1 MPLEKSMV
9 GVTGPSVS
17 ETLEDRWLMNYAAS
31 VGDENPVYLDN
42 RAGKLLPAH
51 PAYLSHLEWEAI
63 VGLHECVEDK
73 LLPAERARG
82 VHSYN
87 DTQIIRPVHSGD
99 KITCVASVESVF
111 DHPAGACLGV
121 RVNTTDGNNELVA
134 SSLTQIIYRGVKLIS
149 ETEGPAAVEY
159 LEQFTFNEQPSRS
172 EKITLSAVAAHVFS
186 ECARDYNPI
195 HTDIK
200 IAETIDLPGLI
211 LHGTGTF
218 ALVLSSLVNHEAKG
232 DPQQVQR
239 FVGRLA
245 AMVLC
250 PSEVTLNVYA
260 AKNKPSHFR
269 FELLTEANKHA
280 ISSGY
285 FALLEH

>member
-1 MPLEKSMV
+1 MPLHKSMV
-9 GVTGPSVS
+9 GVAGPSVS
-17 ETLEDRWLMNYAAS
+17 EALEDRWLMNYAAS

-42 RAGKLLPAH
+42 RGSKLLPAH

-63 VGLHECVEDK
+63 VRLHEYLEM
-73 LLPAERARG
+73 LLPEERDRG

-87 DTQIIRPVHSGD
+87 DTEINRPLRSGD
-99 KITCVASVESVF
+99 KISCTASVESVSE
-111 DHPAGACLGV
+111 HPAGACLSI
-121 RVNTTDGNNELVA
+121 RVNTVDGNQERVA
-134 SSLTQIIYRGVKLIS
+134 SSLTQAIYRGVTLAS
-149 ETEGPAAVEY
+149 EPLGPSPVEY
-159 LEQFTFNEQPSRS
+159 LESLTFNSQPDRS
-172 EKITLSAVAAHVFS
+172 EKIVLGPLAAHVFS

-195 HTDIK
+195 HTDIAV
-200 IAETIDLPGLI
+200 AESIDFPGLI

-218 ALVLSSLVNHEAKG
+218 ALVVSSLVNHEAQG
-232 DPQQVQR
+232 RPQDVQR

-260 AKNKPSHFR
+260 ANNQPSHFR
-269 FELLTEANKHA
+269 FELLTEANKPA

-285 FALLEH
+285 LALAEH

>member
-1 MPLEKSMV
+1 MPLDISMI
-9 GVTGPSVS
+9 GLAGPGVS

-42 RAGKLLPAH
+42 RGGKLLPAH

-63 VGLHECVEDK
+63 VGLHECLEM
-73 LLPAERARG
+73 LLPEERDRG

-87 DTQIIRPVHSGD
+87 DTEIIRPLRSGD
-99 KITCVASVESVF
+99 KISCVASVESVF
-111 DHPAGACLGV
+111 EHPAGACLGI
-121 RVNTTDGNNELVA
+121 RVNTRDGNQELVA
-134 SSLTQIIYRGVKLIS
+134 SSLTQIIYRGVPLASKA
-149 ETEGPAAVEY
+149 EGPAPVEY
-159 LEQFTFNEQPSRS
+159 LEKHTFSEQPDRS
-172 EKITLSAVAAHVFS
+172 EKIVLSPIAAHVFS

-195 HTDIK
+195 HTDIAV
-200 IAETIDLPGLI
+200 AESIDLPGLI

-218 ALVLSSLVNHEAKG
+218 ALVVSSLVNHEAKG
-232 DPQQVQR
+232 HPQQVQR

-260 AKNKPSHFR
+260 AKNQPSHFR
-269 FELLTEANKHA
+269 FELLTDANKPA

-285 FALLEH
+285 FALAEH